1 MIKEN
6 SHEIKVL
13 IENMR
18 NIQSE
23 VSSLAMRLKFSSA
36 VLPFTTAGLS
46 WTGSPVRIGWIS
58 STSGVQSF
66 PLPSHFPSDASMV
79 RIIAFHR
86 SGDEGPSREA
96 LYRLW
101 TEVDGQEH
109 VHFLLGWRYQQ
120 DAISFQAPEYR
131 FPIDPKNRVIKA
143 STNSIQP
150 AHANDHGVFLYVSGY

>member
-1 MIKEN
+1 MGSKLE
-6 SHEIKVL
+6 SLTTKV
-13 IENMR
+13 
-18 NIQSE
+18 
-23 VSSLAMRLKFSSA
+23 RLGSYA
-36 VLPFTTAGLS
+36 LPFTTEGLS
-46 WTGSPVRIGWIS
+46 WTGNPVGIGWVKS
-58 STSGVQSF
+58 APGVQSF
-66 PLPSHFPSDASMV
+66 ALPDNFPSDAGMV

-109 VHFLLGWRYQQ
+109 VHFLLGWRYPQQ
-120 DAISFQAPEYR
+120 AISFQAPEYW
-131 FPIDPKNRVIKA
+131 FPIDPKNKVIKA